1 MAEDIKFIFEK
12 YKEVLR
18 EAFEEPA
25 DPRRAFNRFV
35 DRGNYGGSG
44 GKRFGGDV
52 SLAGTGL
59 TRKNQEFAEKERF
72 WDREKRETK
81 IQLSLQHDYFTDL
94 EALAEDTDPEN
105 QENIRALFTELDEVG
120 HNSLQYEDH
129 YLVFDFE
136 LSNRIANLDE
146 QIRLML
152 KSPNAKKGARY
163 IKEKLINKMLN
174 IPVWYFRIRDS
185 GMDVPEGPANAITV
199 LRVTKWCEKPENK
212 HYNMPMEVLEDGS
225 MRAKVSYTG
234 YKGHE
239 GGEEI
244 QANIMPS
251 GDSEGEMEDFERRGI
266 EVDAPIGGNP
276 ETPYLPKRR
285 TPEDIAPSL
294 GSKERE
300 LDKARSEGDVIA
312 QDRLSP
318 KNPFSNPE
326 RERVETPKKRR
337 IKPIP
342 KKKVTV
348 TPDPAPKKKITIE
361 PTPAPKKR
369 VTVEPEPAP
378 KKKPVKKSAP
388 KKEEPKKKTT
398 KKKPVKESYQSFIKM
413 IPF

>member
-1 MAEDIKFIFEK
+1 MAQDIKMIFEK
-12 YKEVLR
+12 YKQILN

-72 WDREKRETK
+72 WDKEKRESK

-94 EALAEDTDPEN
+94 EALAEDADPEN
-105 QENIRALFTELDEVG
+105 QENIGALFSELDEVG
-120 HNSLQYEDH
+120 QNSLKFEDH

-152 KSPNAKKGARY
+152 KSPSAKKGARY
-163 IKEKLINKMLN
+163 IKDKLIDKMLN

-185 GMDVPEGPANAITV
+185 GMDIPEGPANAITT

-225 MRAKVSYTG
+225 MRTKVSYTG

-239 GGEEI
+239 GGEQI

-251 GDSEGEMEDFERRGI
+251 GGSEGERKDFERRGI
-266 EVDAPIGGNP
+266 EIDEPIAGRS
-276 ETPYLPKRR
+276 ETPYLPKRK
-285 TPEDIAPSL
+285 TPENLSPSL
-294 GSKERE
+294 GSKESE
-300 LDKARSEGDVIA
+300 LEKARSEGDVIT

-318 KNPFSNPE
+318 KNPFSSPE
-326 RERVETPKKRR
+326 KEKVELPKKKT
-337 IKPIP
+337 IKPSP

-348 TPDPAPKKKITIE
+348 K
-361 PTPAPKKR
+361 
-369 VTVEPEPAP
+369 PEPAP
-378 KKKPVKKSAP
+378 KKKSVKKSVP
-388 KKEEPKKKTT
+388 KKEEPTKKTT
-398 KKKPVKESYQSFIKM
+398 KKKTVKESNQRFIRN

>member
-12 YKEVLR
+12 YKEVLK

-72 WDREKRETK
+72 WDREKRESK

-105 QENIRALFTELDEVG
+105 QENISALFSELDQVG
-120 HNSLQYEDH
+120 HNSLQFEEH

-152 KSPNAKKGARY
+152 QSPSAKKGARY
-163 IKEKLINKMLN
+163 IKEKLINKMLD

-185 GMDVPEGPANAITV
+185 GMDIPEGPANAITI

-234 YKGHE
+234 YKGHD

-251 GDSEGEMEDFERRGI
+251 GDSEGEMKDFERRGI

-285 TPEDIAPSL
+285 TPEDLAPSL
-294 GSKERE
+294 GNKESE

-318 KNPFSNPE
+318 KNTFSNPE
-326 RERVETPKKRR
+326 RERLETPKKRR
-337 IKPIP
+337 IKPNP
-342 KKKVTV
+342 KKKVLT
-348 TPDPAPKKKITIE
+348 TPELAT
-361 PTPAPKKR
+361 
-369 VTVEPEPAP
+369 PEPAP
-378 KKKPVKKSAP
+378 KKKTVKKPATKKP
-388 KKEEPKKKTT
+388 ATKKEEPKEEKPKKTPT
-398 KKKPVKESYQSFIKM
+398 KKKKPVKESYQRFIRV